1 MQLAEEMVNMYTYRE
16 ETMMRGKPLLVCY
29 VVYCSSW
36 VSQMCKFEKEQVTK
50 TENNVCKLSNL
61 QMIFVGIP
69 LYLKLMSVVQLIQIF
84 FLMEMQNHLAIKA
97 ADPQIYGFI

>member
-36 VSQMCKFEKEQVTK
+36 VSQMCKFEKE
-50 TENNVCKLSNL
+50 
-61 QMIFVGIP
+61 
-69 LYLKLMSVVQLIQIF
+69 
-84 FLMEMQNHLAIKA
+84 
-97 ADPQIYGFI
+97 